1 MDKFI
6 NYYDIIEG
14 YSKELTAG
22 ISTMTLSLC
31 VLLLVVGIGIVFS
44 KAEDTDKVICTIVL
58 VFVFGTSIVLST
70 IVIPLINEK
79 RANEALTKNNLDSSF
94 IENANVLLDIYDKN
108 DNKEDKVKKSNSG
121 TAVIELDK
129 GNGDFEIITVPYGI
143 YVTVILNKYYNNI
156 DVRDNTELYSNGL
169 LKMGINSYNSL
180 DFSGVTVISEEEIDS
195 LYENSSFGYEAVK
208 SVLK

>member
-1 MDKFI
+1 MFI
-6 NYYDIIEG
+6 NYYSIIEG
-14 YSKELTAG
+14 YGNELTAG
-22 ISTMTLSLC
+22 ISIMTISFCILFISLGF
-31 VLLLVVGIGIVFS
+31 GIALRNVN
-44 KAEDTDKVICTIVL
+44 ETDKILSALVL
-58 VFVFGTSIVLST
+58 VFVFGISVAFST

-79 RANEALTKNNLDSSF
+79 RANEVLTKNNLDKSF

>member
-1 MDKFI
+1 MFI
-6 NYYDIIEG
+6 NYYDIIG
-14 YSKELTAG
+14 VYGNELTAG
-22 ISTMTLSLC
+22 ISIMTISFCILFISLGF
-31 VLLLVVGIGIVFS
+31 GIALRNVN
-44 KAEDTDKVICTIVL
+44 ETDKILSALVL
-58 VFVFGTSIVLST
+58 VFVFGISVAFST

-79 RANEALTKNNLDSSF
+79 RANEVLTKNNLDKSF

-108 DNKEDKVKKSNSG
+108 DNKEDKVKKNNSG

>member
-1 MDKFI
+1 MFI
-6 NYYDIIEG
+6 NYYSVIEG

-31 VLLLVVGIGIVFS
+31 MLLFVVGIGIVFS
-44 KAEDTDKVICTIVL
+44 KAKDTDKVICTLVL

-79 RANEALTKNNLDSSF
+79 RANEVLTKNNLDSSF

-169 LKMGINSYNSL
+169 LKIGINSYNSL

-195 LYENSSFGYEAVK
+195 LYENSSFGYEAVT

>member
-1 MDKFI
+1 MFI

-22 ISTMTLSLC
+22 ISIMTLSLC
-31 VLLLVVGIGIVFS
+31 MLLFVVGIGIVFS
-44 KAEDTDKVICTIVL
+44 KAKDTDKVICTLVL
-58 VFVFGTSIVLST
+58 VFVFGIDVAFST
-70 IVIPLINEK
+70 IVIPMINEK
-79 RANEALTKNNLDSSF
+79 RANEVLTKSNLDKSF

-169 LKMGINSYNSL
+169 LKLGINSYNSL

>member
-1 MDKFI
+1 MFI
-6 NYYDIIEG
+6 NYYDIIG
-14 YSKELTAG
+14 VYGNELTAG

-31 VLLLVVGIGIVFS
+31 MLLFVVGIGIVFS
-44 KAEDTDKVICTIVL
+44 KAKDTDKVICTIVL

-79 RANEALTKNNLDSSF
+79 RANEVLTKNNLDSSF

-180 DFSGVTVISEEEIDS
+180 DFSGVTVISEEEINS
-195 LYENSSFGYEAVK
+195 LYGNASFGYEAVK

>member
-1 MDKFI
+1 MFI
-6 NYYDIIEG
+6 KYYDIIEG

-31 VLLLVVGIGIVFS
+31 MLLFVVGIGIVFS
-44 KAEDTDKVICTIVL
+44 KAKDTDKVICTIVL

-70 IVIPLINEK
+70 VVIPLINEK
-79 RANEALTKNNLDSSF
+79 RANEVLTKNNLDSSF

>member
-1 MDKFI
+1 MFI

-31 VLLLVVGIGIVFS
+31 MLLFVVGIGIVFS
-44 KAEDTDKVICTIVL
+44 KAKDTDKVICTLVL
-58 VFVFGTSIVLST
+58 AFVFGIVVAFST
-70 IVIPLINEK
+70 IVIPMINEK
-79 RANEALTKNNLDSSF
+79 RANEVLAKNNLDKSF

-129 GNGDFEIITVPYGI
+129 GNGDFEIVTVPYGI
-143 YVTVILNKYYNNI
+143 YATVILNKYYNNI

>member
-1 MDKFI
+1 MFI
-6 NYYDIIEG
+6 NYYDIIG
-14 YSKELTAG
+14 VYGNELTAG
-22 ISTMTLSLC
+22 ISIMTISFCILFISLGF
-31 VLLLVVGIGIVFS
+31 GIALRNVN
-44 KAEDTDKVICTIVL
+44 ETDKILSALVL
-58 VFVFGTSIVLST
+58 VFVFGISVAFST

-79 RANEALTKNNLDSSF
+79 RANEVLTKNNLDKSF

-169 LKMGINSYNSL
+169 LKMELTLI
-180 DFSGVTVISEEEIDS
+180 I
-195 LYENSSFGYEAVK
+195 A
-208 SVLK
+208 

>member
-1 MDKFI
+1 M
-6 NYYDIIEG
+6 
-14 YSKELTAG
+14 
-22 ISTMTLSLC
+22 
-31 VLLLVVGIGIVFS
+31 
-44 KAEDTDKVICTIVL
+44 
-58 VFVFGTSIVLST
+58 FVFGIVVAFST
-70 IVIPLINEK
+70 IVIPMINEK
-79 RANEALTKNNLDSSF
+79 RANEVLTKSNLDKSF

-108 DNKEDKVKKSNSG
+108 DNKEDKVKKNNCG

-180 DFSGVTVISEEEIDS
+180 DFSGVTAMSEEEINS
-195 LYENSSFGYEAVK
+195 LYENPSFGYEAVK

>member
-1 MDKFI
+1 MFI

-31 VLLLVVGIGIVFS
+31 MILFVVGIGIVFS
-44 KAEDTDKVICTIVL
+44 KAKDTDKVICTIVL

-79 RANEALTKNNLDSSF
+79 RANEVLTKNNLDSSF

>member
-1 MDKFI
+1 MFI

-31 VLLLVVGIGIVFS
+31 MLLFVVGIGIVFS
-44 KAEDTDKVICTIVL
+44 KAKDTDKVICTIVL

-79 RANEALTKNNLDSSF
+79 RANEVLTKNNLDSSF

-108 DNKEDKVKKSNSG
+108 DNKEDKVKKNNSG

-195 LYENSSFGYEAVK
+195 LYENSYFGYEAVK

>member
-1 MDKFI
+1 MFI
-6 NYYDIIEG
+6 NYYDIIG
-14 YSKELTAG
+14 VYSKELTAG

-31 VLLLVVGIGIVFS
+31 MLLFVVGIGIVFS
-44 KAEDTDKVICTIVL
+44 KAKDTDKVICTLVL

-79 RANEALTKNNLDSSF
+79 RANEVLTKSNLDKSF

-108 DNKEDKVKKSNSG
+108 DNKEDKAKKNNSG

-143 YVTVILNKYYNNI
+143 YATAILNKYYNNI
-156 DVRDNTELYSNGL
+156 GVRDNTELYSNGL

>member
-1 MDKFI
+1 MFF
-6 NYYDIIEG
+6 
-14 YSKELTAG
+14 
-22 ISTMTLSLC
+22 
-31 VLLLVVGIGIVFS
+31 GIVVAFS
-44 KAEDTDKVICTIVL
+44 A
-58 VFVFGTSIVLST
+58 

-79 RANEALTKNNLDSSF
+79 RANEVLTKNNLDSRF

-108 DNKEDKVKKSNSG
+108 DNKEDKAKKNNSR

>member
-1 MDKFI
+1 MFI
-6 NYYDIIEG
+6 NYYDIIEV

-22 ISTMTLSLC
+22 ISAMTLSLC
-31 VLLLVVGIGIVFS
+31 MLLLVVGIGIVFS
-44 KAEDTDKVICTIVL
+44 KAKDTDKVICTIVL

-79 RANEALTKNNLDSSF
+79 RANEVLTKNNLDSSF

-108 DNKEDKVKKSNSG
+108 DNKEDKAKKNNSG

>member
-1 MDKFI
+1 MFI
-6 NYYDIIEG
+6 NYYDIIER

-22 ISTMTLSLC
+22 ISIMTLSLC
-31 VLLLVVGIGIVFS
+31 MLLLVVGIGIVFS
-44 KAEDTDKVICTIVL
+44 KAKDTDKVICTIVL

-79 RANEALTKNNLDSSF
+79 RANEVLTKNNLDSSF

-195 LYENSSFGYEAVK
+195 LYENPSFGYEAVK

>member
-1 MDKFI
+1 MFI

-31 VLLLVVGIGIVFS
+31 MLLFVVGIGIVFS
-44 KAEDTDKVICTIVL
+44 KAKDTDKVICTLVL
-58 VFVFGTSIVLST
+58 MFVFGTSIVLST

-79 RANEALTKNNLDSSF
+79 RANEVLTKNNLDSSF

-129 GNGDFEIITVPYGI
+129 GNGDFEIITVPYEI
-143 YVTVILNKYYNNI
+143 YVTVILNKYYNDI
-156 DVRDNTELYSNGL
+156 DVRDNTELYSDGL

>member
-1 MDKFI
+1 MFI
-6 NYYDIIEG
+6 NYYDIIG
-14 YSKELTAG
+14 VYGNELTAG
-22 ISTMTLSLC
+22 ISIMIISFCIIFISLGFGIALSN
-31 VLLLVVGIGIVFS
+31 IN
-44 KAEDTDKVICTIVL
+44 ETDKILSALVL

-79 RANEALTKNNLDSSF
+79 RANEVLTKNNLDSSF

-180 DFSGVTVISEEEIDS
+180 DFSGVTVISKEEINS
-195 LYENSSFGYEAVK
+195 LYENASFGYEAVK

>member
-1 MDKFI
+1 MFI

-22 ISTMTLSLC
+22 VSTMQLWLGIFLT
-31 VLLLVVGIGIVFS
+31 VVGFAIAISNAKAIEKVIGVVALVFAFGISIVFVS
-44 KAEDTDKVICTIVL
+44 SAVPWL
-58 VFVFGTSIVLST
+58 
-70 IVIPLINEK
+70 NQK
-79 RANEALTKNNLDSSF
+79 RANEVLAKNNLDNSF
-94 IENANVLLDIYDKN
+94 IKNANVLLDIYNKN
-108 DNKEDKVKKSNSG
+108 DNKEDKVKKNNSG

-129 GNGDFEIITVPYGI
+129 DNDLEIITVPYGI

>member
-1 MDKFI
+1 MFI

-31 VLLLVVGIGIVFS
+31 MLLLVVGIGIVFS
-44 KAEDTDKVICTIVL
+44 KAKDTDKVICTIVL
-58 VFVFGTSIVLST
+58 VFVFGIVVAFST

-79 RANEALTKNNLDSSF
+79 RANEVLTKNNLDSSF

-108 DNKEDKVKKSNSG
+108 DNKEDKVKKNNSG

-208 SVLK
+208 SVLN

>member
-1 MDKFI
+1 MFI
-6 NYYDIIEG
+6 NYYDIIG
-14 YSKELTAG
+14 VYGNELTAG

-31 VLLLVVGIGIVFS
+31 MLLFVVGIGIVFS
-44 KAEDTDKVICTIVL
+44 KAKDTDKVICTLVL

-79 RANEALTKNNLDSSF
+79 RANEVLTKNNLDSSF

-129 GNGDFEIITVPYGI
+129 GNGDFEKITVPYGI

-195 LYENSSFGYEAVK
+195 SYENSSFGYEAVK

>member
-1 MDKFI
+1 MFI

-22 ISTMTLSLC
+22 ISAMTLSLC
-31 VLLLVVGIGIVFS
+31 MLLFVVGIGIVFS
-44 KAEDTDKVICTIVL
+44 KAKDTDKVICTIVL

-79 RANEALTKNNLDSSF
+79 RANEVLTKNNLDSSF

-180 DFSGVTVISEEEIDS
+180 DFSGVTVISEEEIYS

>member
-1 MDKFI
+1 MFI
-6 NYYDIIEG
+6 NYYDIIG
-14 YSKELTAG
+14 VYGNELTAG
-22 ISTMTLSLC
+22 ISIMTISFCILFISLGF
-31 VLLLVVGIGIVFS
+31 GIALRNVN
-44 KAEDTDKVICTIVL
+44 ETDKILSALVL
-58 VFVFGTSIVLST
+58 VFVFGISVAFST

-79 RANEALTKNNLDSSF
+79 RANEVLTKNNLDKSF

-108 DNKEDKVKKSNSG
+108 DNKEDKVKKNNSG

-195 LYENSSFGYEAVK
+195 FYENSSFGYEAVK

>member
-1 MDKFI
+1 MFI

-31 VLLLVVGIGIVFS
+31 MLLFVVGIGIVFS
-44 KAEDTDKVICTIVL
+44 KAKDTDKVICTIVL

-79 RANEALTKNNLDSSF
+79 RANEVLTKNNLDSSF
-94 IENANVLLDIYDKN
+94 IENANVLLDIYNKN
-108 DNKEDKVKKSNSG
+108 DKREDKVKKSNSG

-169 LKMGINSYNSL
+169 LKMGINSSNSL
-180 DFSGVTVISEEEIDS
+180 DFSGVTSVSLEEINS
-195 LYENSSFGYEAVK
+195 LYENPYFGYEAVK
-208 SVLK
+208 LVLK

>member
-1 MDKFI
+1 MFI

-31 VLLLVVGIGIVFS
+31 MLLFVVGIGIVFS
-44 KAEDTDKVICTIVL
+44 KAKDTDKVICTLVL

-79 RANEALTKNNLDSSF
+79 RANEVLTKNNLDSSF